1 MIELLLIL
9 KALNHKGASIEE
21 THVKSFPLVIGSGQF
36 IPGFEEKLIGHK
48 AGEVVEFDI
57 TFPADYHSEKF
68 KGKKVFFMTTIF
80 QVEKPHTPE
89 WTPEFIEK
97 LRGVKTDMAGFK
109 EILEKEILGEKERRA
124 READE
129 KILLESL
136 QKSATL
142 EMGKAILQKEI
153 DIIFNEQ
160 KTHMES
166 QGFSMKLYL
175 EHIKMTEETYRVDVI
190 TPEAE
195 RRVRAEL
202 ILKALKDEMKVEA
215 ADTEIQLEINGIIAQ
230 YQNEQVIER
239 LKAKL
244 VPGDTY
250 YEDIKTRL
258 AYRKVVDSF
267 FTK

>member
-1 MIELLLIL
+1 M
-9 KALNHKGASIEE
+9 
-21 THVKSFPLVIGSGQF
+21 
-36 IPGFEEKLIGHK
+36 
-48 AGEVVEFDI
+48 
-57 TFPADYHSEKF
+57 
-68 KGKKVFFMTTIF
+68 FFVTTIF

-89 WTPEFIEK
+89 WTPDFIER

-129 KILLESL
+129 KILLEAL
-136 QKSATL
+136 EKSATL
-142 EMGKAILQKEI
+142 EMGKAILEKEI
-153 DIIFNEQ
+153 ESIFNEQ

-175 EHIKMTEETYRVDVI
+175 EHIKTGEEVYREEVI
-190 TPEAE
+190 KPEAE

-202 ILKALKDEMKVEA
+202 ILKALKDEMKIEA
-215 ADTEIQLEINGIIAQ
+215 SDTEIQMEINGIITQ
-230 YQNEQVIER
+230 YQNEEVIER
-239 LKAKL
+239 LKKKL
-244 VPGDTY
+244 TPGDSY